1 MPYFHMVGS
10 HPFMGFGMGLLW
22 LIVIVIV
29 VYLIYKLIKNE
40 KILVPNRPVIKSPED
55 ILAERYVKGEIT
67 RDQYTQMKED
77 LKSPP
82 KST

>member
-77 LKSPP
+77 LKSPS